1 MLRWR
6 MRRQRM
12 RPRGDFCF
20 DWSAFEGDDTESDFD
35 EVIVET
41 VDQMEEVVDYYTRTL
56 YLTREFSATC
66 AY

>member
-1 MLRWR
+1 MEDAPTEDAI
-6 MRRQRM
+6 QG
-12 RPRGDFCF
+12 GDFCF
-20 DWSAFEGDDTESDFD
+20 DWSGFERDDTESDFD

-41 VDQMEEVVDYYTRTL
+41 VDQMEEEVDYYTRTL